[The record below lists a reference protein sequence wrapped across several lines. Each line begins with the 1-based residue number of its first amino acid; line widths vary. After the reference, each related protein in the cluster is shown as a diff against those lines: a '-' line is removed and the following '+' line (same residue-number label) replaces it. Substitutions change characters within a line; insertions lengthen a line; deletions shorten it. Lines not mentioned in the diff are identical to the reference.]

1 MSRLLLLRLSLM
13 AFVLVLLGAFAPA
26 VGAQPNAAGW
36 EAFYY
41 NGILENV
48 DCVNPPA
55 ATATGFDYNSSSL
68 GKVFPEG
75 TSPAPGIGTSSYTV
89 CWRTYVN
96 FPSSGNWT
104 FYTLNDDGIVVWL
117 DNPPPPAVW
126 AWWDQSPTAHQGT
139 INVSAGWHSVYVRYY
154 NNTNIGVACVAW
166 APQGAANPLNCPYS
180 PTSPPAY
187 QPSACPY
194 GSPYCY
200 QTQPAYQ
207 PYQCP
212 YGNAYCYPSQPV
224 AQPVYQPNQCPYWNP
239 NCYAPQPTSPP
250 PAPYTW
256 YRVRWGDT
264 LAGIAWK
271 YGTTTWRLAQCNG
284 LYNPNLIYAG
294 MLMRICR

>member
-1 MSRLLLLRLSLM
+1 MSRLLLLRLSLIPLT
-13 AFVLVLLGAFAPA
+13 LVLLATFAPT

-41 NGILENV
+41 NGIQENV

-55 ATATGFDYNSSSL
+55 PTASGFDYNSSYL
-68 GKVFPEG
+68 NKVFPEG
-75 TSPAPGIGTSSYTV
+75 TSPAAGIGTQQYTV

-139 INVSAGWHSVYVRYY
+139 INVGAGWHTVYVRYY

-166 APQGAANPLNCPYS
+166 APQGAANPLNYSYS
-180 PTSPPAY
+180 PTTSP
-187 QPSACPY
+187 QPITQPYPCPY
-194 GSPYCY
+194 WNPYCY
-200 QTQPAYQ
+200 QPQPVTQPIMQ
-207 PYQCP
+207 PSPC
-212 YGNAYCYPSQPV
+212 A
-224 AQPVYQPNQCPYWNP
+224 YWNP
-239 NCYAPQPTSPP
+239 NCYASQAYSPP
-250 PAPYTW
+250 PAPYLW

-264 LAGIAWK
+264 LSSIAWR
-271 YGTTTWRLAQCNG
+271 YGTTVWRLAQCNG
-284 LYNPNLIYAG
+284 LYNVNFIYAG
-294 MLMRICR
+294 MLLRICR